1 MICFQD
7 NDAFMTWYMARL
19 SIKCKVLL
27 DNRMTV
33 RLLLNLPVPC
43 ISEIYIEI
51 QIKLKF
57 LFSHFFVV
65 PQMSHHKKKYN
76 LSFSLRPGLGREGLS
91 FI

>member
-51 QIKLKF
+51 QIKLNF
-57 LFSHFFVV
+57 LF
-65 PQMSHHKKKYN
+65 
-76 LSFSLRPGLGREGLS
+76 
-91 FI
+91 

>member
-1 MICFQD
+1 MICFQG

-51 QIKLKF
+51 QIKLNF

-65 PQMSHHKKKYN
+65 PQTV
-76 LSFSLRPGLGREGLS
+76 L
-91 FI
+91 